1 MISWCGVRVPEFL
14 TNLSS
19 SIVTLSFEMK
29 DLNSSTNVEKKVT
42 RGPVRLRL
50 CDNDSCI
57 ATI

>member
-50 CDNDSCI
+50 CDNDLCI